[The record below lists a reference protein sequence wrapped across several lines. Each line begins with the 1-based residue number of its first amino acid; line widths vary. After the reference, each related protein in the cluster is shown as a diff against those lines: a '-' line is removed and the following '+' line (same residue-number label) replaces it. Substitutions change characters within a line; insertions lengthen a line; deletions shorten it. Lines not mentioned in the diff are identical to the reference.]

1 MKNYIFLTLIIL
13 MVTGCSTP
21 SLKSKALEKPRSTL
35 GDWNNNNPNVGYCPI
50 SSMDKFHRDLFYQSR
65 ESK

>member
-1 MKNYIFLTLIIL
+1 

-21 SLKSKALEKPRSTL
+21 SLKSKTLEKPRSTL

-50 SSMDKFHRDLFYQSR
+50 SSMDKFHRDLFYQCR